1 MTLHREGRYTEGV
14 RLRALPLFLSL
25 SLILGSAPLAWASH
39 AVPPV
44 WQKKGP
50 APREGFS
57 RSRLILPPP
66 GRPGEGARAPLGQKL
81 AMNVLAI
88 RVSFSDTPIESS
100 TAYYDRLLLFQKQ
113 YWEQMTDGATTL
125 THTLWDSVFTLPHP
139 MAYYGDDDRFQE
151 RLVFMV
157 RDLVKLADSTVDFRP
172 YQSLVIFHAG
182 AGQEADVRDD
192 SREQIWSAFVT
203 KEDFKTVLPDT
214 TGSGAIGIKTNDPVG
229 STFAYIN
236 EAVELPELESQDN
249 YVFGMTGVVCHEF
262 GHQLGLPDLYD
273 TDGDEGGFSQGIGSW
288 DVMGNGVWN
297 FNGFAPAG
305 LTAWSRIFLG
315 VLAPQR
321 VITAQPCSLSMI
333 MRQVGPHPRAIKIP
347 MTETEYLLLENRK
360 QDLNDNGD
368 FDFDDQGTPGSF
380 DFYTDSYAGAE
391 WDFFLPGSGTGSGIL
406 AYHVD
411 ESVITAGLL
420 DNVVNANAARKGIDL
435 IEADGIEDLDGPPTS
450 FSDSPDDVYR
460 AGWRDALTPTTT
472 PSTAAYGNVRTG
484 ISITG
489 ISAPDSIMGFTAAF
503 ERDKPGWP
511 KLVSGRIRSAP
522 SLAADVDGDGS
533 RELLVPI
540 QRLNNTGALY
550 VFKADGTNFLGGG
563 SAPVPFAPANAAV
576 VTSPCVGDIDGVPG
590 NEVVFVTANGTV
602 YAFHAN
608 GAEVVDGDSNP
619 ATVGIVVLGASAG
632 LRAQPV
638 LAELD
643 GNPGLEIVVGG
654 PSNGIGI
661 SILRFI
667 SLSGGTVQQISMI
680 VGGSSEGPPVV
691 ADFDGDGRNEM
702 IATVRRT
709 VGGENSA
716 PGLYF
721 VNWDT
726 ITDPLVVLNEPD
738 EAGLFQIVPSGGNFT
753 SPVAA
758 DLDLD
763 GHPEVVVADSLARFH
778 AFRVAIAPRGAG
790 DRPNSFVSVSELT
803 GWPAAFPGATT
814 GPLSEIA
821 VADLDL
827 DGHPEVMQ
835 TGEDVRVAAL
845 YWTGAAR
852 SGYPLR
858 PGTDLAPAD
867 SEGVWA
873 PRVADVDGDGIRDVI
888 PILPDGRRPAFRA
901 DGHRIAGF
909 EELGSTGSSAPPI
922 LADLDGDGAAEWVET
937 FDGTAE
943 VQITVKAPAFT
954 VPASSVAWGQYRL
967 LETRNA
973 VVAPGTASAP
983 GTQVLADV
991 YVYPNP
997 SRNGTSRVH
1006 YRLDGA
1012 ASAVSIRI
1020 FDVAGTLVADL
1031 PTTAADRLG
1040 SSEHAIVWDNRSIAS
1055 GVYLCRVEVQ
1065 SSGRSEVRFATLA
1078 IVR

>member
-1 MTLHREGRYTEGV
+1 M
-14 RLRALPLFLSL
+14 
-25 SLILGSAPLAWASH
+25 
-39 AVPPV
+39 PPV

-81 AMNVLAI
+81 AMNVLAV

-139 MAYYGDDDRFQE
+139 MAYYGDDDHFQE

-192 SREQIWSAFVT
+192 SRDQIWSAFVT

-214 TGSGAIGIKTNDPVG
+214 TGSGAIGIKTNDPIG

-236 EAVELPELESQDN
+236 EAVELPELESQDS

-305 LTAWSRIFLG
+305 LTAWSRTFLG

-333 MRQVGPHPRAIKIP
+333 MRQVGPYPKAIKIP

-360 QDLNDNGD
+360 QDLNDNGK
-368 FDFDDQGTPGSF
+368 FDFEDLGTPGSF

-406 AYHVD
+406 AFHVD

-420 DNVVNANAARKGIDL
+420 DNVVNSTSSRKGIDL
-435 IEADGIEDLDGPPTS
+435 IEADGIEDLDGPPSS

-484 ISITG
+484 ISVTG
-489 ISAPDSIMGFTAAF
+489 ISAPDSIMGFAASF

-511 KLVSGRIRSAP
+511 KIVSGARIRSAP
-522 SLAADVDGDGS
+522 SLAADVDLAAPFA

-550 VFKADGTNFLGGG
+550 VFNADGTNLLGGG
-563 SAPVPFAPANAAV
+563 TAPVPFAVANSAV
-576 VTSPCVGDIDGVPG
+576 VTSPCVGDIDGLPG

-619 ATVGIVVLGASAG
+619 ATVGIVSLGTSTG
-632 LRAQPV
+632 VRAQPV
-638 LAELD
+638 LAEMD
-643 GNPGLEIVVGG
+643 GNPGLEIMVGG
-654 PSNGIGI
+654 PSNAIGI

-667 SLSGGTVQQISMI
+667 SFSGGTVQRISML
-680 VGGSSEGPPVV
+680 VGGSSEAPPVV
-691 ADFDGDGRNEM
+691 ADLDGDGRNEM
-702 IATVRRT
+702 IASVRATVADA
-709 VGGENSA
+709 ENSA
-716 PGLYF
+716 PGLCF
-721 VNWDT
+721 VNWDVLN
-726 ITDPLVVLNEPD
+726 DPLVLLNEPS
-738 EAGLFQIVPSGGNFT
+738 EVGLFQIVPGGGTFT

-763 GHPEVVVADSLARFH
+763 GHPEIVVADSLARFH
-778 AFRVAIAPRGAG
+778 AFRVSIAPRSDG
-790 DRPNSFVSVSELT
+790 DRPDAFVSVSELA
-803 GWPAAFPGATT
+803 GWPAPFPGATR
-814 GPLSEIA
+814 GPLSELA

-827 DGHPEVMQ
+827 DGYPDVMQ
-835 TGEDVRVAAL
+835 TGENVRVAAL
-845 YWTGAAR
+845 YWSGAPR
-852 SGYPLR
+852 SGYPLS

-888 PILPDGRRPAFRA
+888 PILPDGRRPAYRA
-901 DGHRIAGF
+901 DGQKIAGF
-909 EELGSTGSSAPPI
+909 EELGSTGLSAPPI

-937 FDGTAE
+937 FDGTSE
-943 VQITVKAPAFT
+943 VQITVKAPVFT

-967 LETRNA
+967 HVTRNA
-973 VVAPGTASAP
+973 VVAPAINSAP

-1012 ASAVSIRI
+1012 ASTVSVRI
-1020 FDVAGTLVADL
+1020 YDAAGALVADL

-1040 SSEHAIVWDNRSIAS
+1040 SSEHAIIWDNRSIAS